1 MPSPRTFYALGLL
14 GYPLSHS
21 RSPELH
27 RGFLRHCGLAGE
39 YRLYEAPPE
48 RPETL
53 RALLEALR
61 RGEIHGL
68 NVTIPHK
75 QRVLPWL
82 DALTPAAA
90 AIGAVNTLWAENGR
104 LWGDNTD
111 APGFLHDLRAHFGVW
126 AERPHHA
133 LVLGAGGA
141 ARAVVYALLH
151 AGWRVTVAARRLAQA
166 QSLCAALEATAGQAT
181 RPPCRPLPWAQRAA
195 LAPPPDLIVNATPVG
210 MAPHPESSPWP
221 AGEAFPSQAR
231 LYDLVYNPAETRLL
245 QQAHV
250 AGLPAANGWG
260 MLAAQAAL
268 AFQRWT
274 GCTLPVDNLLQKP

>member
-1 MPSPRTFYALGLL
+1 MPSARTFYALGLL

-21 RSPELH
+21 RSPALH
-27 RGFLRHCGLAGE
+27 RGFLKQCGLAGE
-39 YRLYEAPPE
+39 YRLYEEPPD
-48 RPETL
+48 RPQAL
-53 RALLEALR
+53 RARLEALR

-111 APGFLHDLRAHFGVW
+111 APGFLHDLRAHFGAW
-126 AERPHHA
+126 ATRPHRA

-141 ARAVVYALLH
+141 ARAVAYALLQG
-151 AGWRVTVAARRLAQA
+151 GWAVTIAARRLAQA
-166 QSLCAALEATAGQAT
+166 QALCADLRAAGS
-181 RPPCRPLPWAQRAA
+181 RPSSPACQPLPWARRAA
-195 LAPPPDLIVNATPVG
+195 LVPPPDLIVNATPLG
-210 MAPHPESSPWP
+210 MAPHLETSPWP
-221 AGEAFPSQAR
+221 SEAAFPPLAR
-231 LYDLVYNPAETRLL
+231 VYDLVYNPAETRLL
-245 QQAHV
+245 QEARA
-250 AGLPAANGWG
+250 AGLAAANGWG
-260 MLAAQAAL
+260 MLVAQAAL

-274 GCTLPVDNLLQKP
+274 GCAPPVDNLPQKP

>member
-1 MPSPRTFYALGLL
+1 MTCYRLGLT
-14 GYPLSHS
+14 GYPLGHS

-27 RGFLRHCGLAGE
+27 RGFLARCGLCGE
-39 YRLYEAPPE
+39 HRLYEVAPD
-48 RPETL
+48 RPEAL

-75 QRVLPWL
+75 TRILPWL

-111 APGFLHDLRAHFGVW
+111 APGFLHDLRARFGAW
-126 AERPHHA
+126 AARPRRA
-133 LVLGAGGA
+133 RVLGAGGA
-141 ARAVVYALLH
+141 ARAVVYALLN
-151 AGWRVTVAARRLAQA
+151 AGWEVAVAARRLEQAQA
-166 QSLCAALEATAGQAT
+166 LCAALETAAGRSPAP
-181 RPPCRPLPWAQRAA
+181 RCRPLPWARRAA
-195 LAPPPDLIVNATPVG
+195 GAPQADLIVNATPLG
-210 MAPHPESSPWP
+210 MAPRPEASPWP
-221 AGEAFPSQAR
+221 PEAAFPPAAR
-231 LYDLVYNPAETRLL
+231 VYDLVYNPADTRLL
-245 QQAHV
+245 QQARA

-268 AFQRWT
+268 AFHRWT
-274 GCTLPVDNLLQKP
+274 GCAVTVDNRPQKP